1 MLVDIQYSSATN
13 EWPALRDAVLQA
25 EAEGSTTVWV
35 FDHFDGTLLGGD
47 RPAMECFTLLGALAA
62 ATTTIGVGSMVANV
76 ANRHPAVLTAAAATV
91 QRISNGRLRLGLGA
105 GAAPD
110 APWAREHRERG
121 MQLFPK
127 LAHRHAAVVR
137 QIELLRALPPFA
149 GSPIPILIGVN
160 SIALATIAGTH
171 ADGINVRLSSS
182 RAAEQISAAR
192 AAAADNPAFETTG
205 WAHATDQAARD
216 KARELNLDRLILTR
230 LGPLD
235 PSAATRR

>member
-1 MLVDIQYSSATN
+1 MLLDIQFSSAAN

-25 EAEGSTTVWV
+25 EADGSNTVWV
-35 FDHFDGTLLGGD
+35 FDHFDGTLIGGD
-47 RPAMECFTLLGALAA
+47 RPVMECFTLLGALAA
-62 ATTTIGVGSMVANV
+62 ATTTIGVGSLVANV
-76 ANRHPAVLTAAAATV
+76 ANRHPAVLATAAATV

-110 APWAREHRERG
+110 SPWAREHRERNIP
-121 MQLFPK
+121 LLPE
-127 LAHRHAAVVR
+127 LSHRHSAVVR
-137 QIELLRALPPFA
+137 QIEVLRALPSSA
-149 GSPIPILIGVN
+149 TAPIPILVGVN

-171 ADGINVRLSSS
+171 ADGINVRLSSP

-192 AAAADNPAFETTG
+192 AAAGARPFEATG
-205 WAHATDQAARD
+205 WAHATDEAARE
-216 KARELNLDRLILTR
+216 KARELSLDRLILNR

>member
-1 MLVDIQYSSATN
+1 MLLDIQFSSAAN

-25 EAEGSTTVWV
+25 EADGSNTVWV
-35 FDHFDGTLLGGD
+35 FDHFDGTLIGGD
-47 RPAMECFTLLGALAA
+47 RPVMECFTLLGALAA
-62 ATTTIGVGSMVANV
+62 ATTTIGVGSLVANV
-76 ANRHPAVLTAAAATV
+76 ANRHPAVLATAAATV

-110 APWAREHRERG
+110 SPWAREHRERNIP
-121 MQLFPK
+121 LFPK
-127 LAHRHAAVVR
+127 LSDRHSAVVR
-137 QIELLRALPPFA
+137 QIEVLRALPSFA
-149 GSPIPILIGVN
+149 TAPIPILVGVN

-171 ADGINVRLSSS
+171 ADGINVRLSSP

-192 AAAADNPAFETTG
+192 AAAGARPFEATG
-205 WAHATDQAARD
+205 WAHATDEAARE
-216 KARELNLDRLILTR
+216 KARELSLDRLILNR